1 MRRGPCIALLLF
13 ACAHQRG
20 APSGEEAPLAA
31 GQPATFAEGT
41 VPPVRKKCRRGGPQ
55 IAAGDRASGRI
66 VLDYL
71 ITEEGK
77 VREVTVSGDASAG
90 AVKAIRAFLVTCS
103 YQPATHDGKA
113 VAVKWKGELRFPVTT
128 APASR

>member
-1 MRRGPCIALLLF
+1 MLRLALVLLFAF
-13 ACAHQRG
+13 ACAHERG
-20 APSGEEAPLAA
+20 AASDEEAQLAA
-31 GQPATFAEGT
+31 EQPATFAEGT
-41 VPPVRKKCRRGGPQ
+41 VPPVRKKCRRGGPR
-55 IAAGDRASGRI
+55 IAAGEHASGRI

-113 VAVKWKGELRFPVTT
+113 VAVRWKGELRFPVAA
-128 APASR
+128 APAPR